1 VGKVEAGIP
10 EDDPRNP
17 ATIADNVGDNVGDV
31 AGMGADLYESYCG
44 SILATAALGAAA
56 FIHSGDTLMQFK
68 AVIAPMLIAAVG
80 ILLSIIGIFSVRT
93 KENAKMKDLLNSLA
107 FGTNLSSILIVVAT
121 FFILWLLKL
130 DNWLWISCSVI
141 VGLIVGIIIGRST
154 EYYTSQS
161 YRPTQKLSESG
172 KTDNGKDDE
181 KTPNSF
187 DFSTTSSIQVNVKY
201 DVPEGYKVLF
211 EIYLEDPFTI
221 DKDGQIIKRTDLE
234 PVIRRMTDGNGAYS
248 GKEII
253 NSDHGD
259 EAYIYTSYIG
269 VPTLFKTVIAG
280 DAITADIK
288 WDSTDDNPQTRAE
301 GWQAPKGYHVL
312 GTWSSKGYPH
322 YLDTDN
328 KITIPGDVLTII
340 NTTLKEGGTCPK
352 QYRQAI
358 DFEINDP
365 EGRNAEVSIR
375 IIGGT
380 SGAASAFGY
389 YCYRADASLSEIK
402 KAPKCIVFP
411 NTLMDNY
418 YNKKASGL
426 QGGES
431 VKLHYI
437 DPDGVDQGTVFPN
450 GVKIGWFLLNDSF
463 YGGNNKP
470 FYSTTKLNG
479 DGRTHTAAFRIDDF
493 VVLSFEDWTD
503 QDYNDIQFNVW
514 SNPIE
519 AIINPDIPDIKPD
532 GGNEDKKYSLEYKG
546 IIAFEDNWPR
556 KGDYDLND
564 VIVKYQSVLNFN
576 DANQVLS
583 TEDTYELLWSG
594 ATFKNGFAYQLNTER
609 SNMSTEILEAPTTF
623 NGQGLDTDLSKATVN
638 VFLSALDVTERN
650 TKTATYKIKN
660 TFKTPLSH
668 ETLGIPPYN
677 PFIMVHDELKESR
690 IEVHLVNYPPTEKAD
705 MALFHTE
712 EDLSSVP
719 TSYYVANGNY
729 PFAIHLSGA
738 TNFNTPETHPI
749 DKSFEHFMDWVNSN
763 GTDYKDWY
771 K

>member
-1 VGKVEAGIP
+1 MKKK
-10 EDDPRNP
+10 RNP
-17 ATIADNVGDNVGDV
+17 SKHVF
-31 AGMGADLYESYCG
+31 
-44 SILATAALGAAA
+44 ILANKTTSSTLFYLFFVFNEKNRAHIDIYYNFYSTFATSKQAKNKGIMKPIYSNLTCKMLALTLCSIMLA
-56 FIHSGDTLMQFK
+56 F
-68 AVIAPMLIAAVG
+68 
-80 ILLSIIGIFSVRT
+80 LSIGCEHDVY
-93 KENAKMKDLLNSLA
+93 NPN
-107 FGTNLSSILIVVAT
+107 
-121 FFILWLLKL
+121 
-130 DNWLWISCSVI
+130 
-141 VGLIVGIIIGRST
+141 
-154 EYYTSQS
+154 
-161 YRPTQKLSESG
+161 
-172 KTDNGKDDE
+172 NGKDDE

-609 SNMSTEILEAPTTF
+609 SNMSTEILEAPTSF

-677 PFIMVHDELKESR
+677 PFIMVHDELEESR
-690 IEVHLVNYPPTEKAD
+690 IEVHLVPQFGIK
-705 MALFHTE
+705 
-712 EDLSSVP
+712 
-719 TSYYVANGNY
+719 
-729 PFAIHLSGA
+729 
-738 TNFNTPETHPI
+738 
-749 DKSFEHFMDWVNSN
+749 
-763 GTDYKDWY
+763 
-771 K
+771 

>member
-1 VGKVEAGIP
+1 MKKK
-10 EDDPRNP
+10 RNP
-17 ATIADNVGDNVGDV
+17 SKHVF
-31 AGMGADLYESYCG
+31 
-44 SILATAALGAAA
+44 ILANKTTSSTLFYLFFVFNEKNRAHIDIYYNFYSTFATSKQAKNKGIMKPIYSNLTCKMLALTLCSIMLA
-56 FIHSGDTLMQFK
+56 F
-68 AVIAPMLIAAVG
+68 
-80 ILLSIIGIFSVRT
+80 LSIGCEHDVY
-93 KENAKMKDLLNSLA
+93 N
-107 FGTNLSSILIVVAT
+107 
-121 FFILWLLKL
+121 
-130 DNWLWISCSVI
+130 
-141 VGLIVGIIIGRST
+141 
-154 EYYTSQS
+154 
-161 YRPTQKLSESG
+161 P
-172 KTDNGKDDE
+172 DNGKDDE

-470 FYSTTKLNG
+470 FYSTKLNG

-576 DANQVLS
+576 DANQALS

>member
-1 VGKVEAGIP
+1 MKKK
-10 EDDPRNP
+10 RNP
-17 ATIADNVGDNVGDV
+17 SKHVF
-31 AGMGADLYESYCG
+31 
-44 SILATAALGAAA
+44 ILANKTTSSTLFYLFFVFNEKNRAHIDIYYNFYNTFATSKQAKNKGIMKPIYSNLTCKMLALTLCSIMLA
-56 FIHSGDTLMQFK
+56 F
-68 AVIAPMLIAAVG
+68 
-80 ILLSIIGIFSVRT
+80 LSIGCEHDVY
-93 KENAKMKDLLNSLA
+93 N
-107 FGTNLSSILIVVAT
+107 
-121 FFILWLLKL
+121 
-130 DNWLWISCSVI
+130 
-141 VGLIVGIIIGRST
+141 
-154 EYYTSQS
+154 
-161 YRPTQKLSESG
+161 P
-172 KTDNGKDDE
+172 DNGKDDE

-576 DANQVLS
+576 DANQALS

-609 SNMSTEILEAPTTF
+609 SNMSTEILEAPTSF

-668 ETLGIPPYN
+668 ETLEFPLI
-677 PFIMVHDELKESR
+677 IH
-690 IEVHLVNYPPTEKAD
+690 
-705 MALFHTE
+705 
-712 EDLSSVP
+712 SSW
-719 TSYYVANGNY
+719 YM
-729 PFAIHLSGA
+729 
-738 TNFNTPETHPI
+738 TN
-749 DKSFEHFMDWVNSN
+749 
-763 GTDYKDWY
+763 
-771 K
+771 

>member
-1 VGKVEAGIP
+1 MKKK
-10 EDDPRNP
+10 RNP
-17 ATIADNVGDNVGDV
+17 SKHVF
-31 AGMGADLYESYCG
+31 
-44 SILATAALGAAA
+44 ILANKTTSSTLFYLFFVFNEKNRAHIDIYYNFYNTFATSKQAKNKGIMKPIYSNLTCKMLALTLCSIMLA
-56 FIHSGDTLMQFK
+56 F
-68 AVIAPMLIAAVG
+68 
-80 ILLSIIGIFSVRT
+80 LSIGCEHDVY
-93 KENAKMKDLLNSLA
+93 N
-107 FGTNLSSILIVVAT
+107 
-121 FFILWLLKL
+121 
-130 DNWLWISCSVI
+130 
-141 VGLIVGIIIGRST
+141 
-154 EYYTSQS
+154 
-161 YRPTQKLSESG
+161 P
-172 KTDNGKDDE
+172 DNGKDDE

-749 DKSFEHFMDWVNSN
+749 DKSLPVGGINLS
-763 GTDYKDWY
+763 
-771 K
+771 

>member
-1 VGKVEAGIP
+1 MKKK
-10 EDDPRNP
+10 RNP
-17 ATIADNVGDNVGDV
+17 SKHVF
-31 AGMGADLYESYCG
+31 
-44 SILATAALGAAA
+44 ILANKTTSSTLFYLFFVFNEKNRAHIDIYYNFYSTFATSKQAKNKGIMKPIYSNLTCKMLALTLCSIMLA
-56 FIHSGDTLMQFK
+56 F
-68 AVIAPMLIAAVG
+68 
-80 ILLSIIGIFSVRT
+80 LSIGCEHDVY
-93 KENAKMKDLLNSLA
+93 N
-107 FGTNLSSILIVVAT
+107 
-121 FFILWLLKL
+121 
-130 DNWLWISCSVI
+130 
-141 VGLIVGIIIGRST
+141 
-154 EYYTSQS
+154 
-161 YRPTQKLSESG
+161 P
-172 KTDNGKDDE
+172 DNGKDDE

-594 ATFKNGFAYQLNTER
+594 ATFKNGFAYQIQNAAICQLKYWKPPQL
-609 SNMSTEILEAPTTF
+609 ST
-623 NGQGLDTDLSKATVN
+623 D
-638 VFLSALDVTERN
+638 
-650 TKTATYKIKN
+650 
-660 TFKTPLSH
+660 
-668 ETLGIPPYN
+668 
-677 PFIMVHDELKESR
+677 
-690 IEVHLVNYPPTEKAD
+690 
-705 MALFHTE
+705 
-712 EDLSSVP
+712 
-719 TSYYVANGNY
+719 
-729 PFAIHLSGA
+729 
-738 TNFNTPETHPI
+738 
-749 DKSFEHFMDWVNSN
+749 
-763 GTDYKDWY
+763 KDWIQTFPKLPSMY
-771 K
+771 F

>member
-1 VGKVEAGIP
+1 MKKK
-10 EDDPRNP
+10 RNP
-17 ATIADNVGDNVGDV
+17 SKHVF
-31 AGMGADLYESYCG
+31 
-44 SILATAALGAAA
+44 ILANKTTSSTLFYLFFVFNEKNRAHIDIYYNFYNTFATSKQAKNKGIMKPIYSNLTCKMLALTLCSIMLA
-56 FIHSGDTLMQFK
+56 F
-68 AVIAPMLIAAVG
+68 
-80 ILLSIIGIFSVRT
+80 LSIGCEHDVY
-93 KENAKMKDLLNSLA
+93 N
-107 FGTNLSSILIVVAT
+107 
-121 FFILWLLKL
+121 
-130 DNWLWISCSVI
+130 
-141 VGLIVGIIIGRST
+141 
-154 EYYTSQS
+154 
-161 YRPTQKLSESG
+161 P
-172 KTDNGKDDE
+172 DNGKDDE

-576 DANQVLS
+576 DANQALS

-719 TSYYVANGNY
+719 PMATILL
-729 PFAIHLSGA
+729 PFI
-738 TNFNTPETHPI
+738 
-749 DKSFEHFMDWVNSN
+749 
-763 GTDYKDWY
+763 
-771 K
+771 

>member
-1 VGKVEAGIP
+1 MKKK
-10 EDDPRNP
+10 RNP
-17 ATIADNVGDNVGDV
+17 SKHVF
-31 AGMGADLYESYCG
+31 
-44 SILATAALGAAA
+44 ILANKTTSSTLFYLFFVFNEKNRAHIDIYYNFYNTFATSKQAKNKGIMKPIYSNLTCKMLALTLCSIMLA
-56 FIHSGDTLMQFK
+56 F
-68 AVIAPMLIAAVG
+68 
-80 ILLSIIGIFSVRT
+80 LSIGCEHDVY
-93 KENAKMKDLLNSLA
+93 N
-107 FGTNLSSILIVVAT
+107 
-121 FFILWLLKL
+121 
-130 DNWLWISCSVI
+130 
-141 VGLIVGIIIGRST
+141 
-154 EYYTSQS
+154 
-161 YRPTQKLSESG
+161 P
-172 KTDNGKDDE
+172 DNGKDDE

-576 DANQVLS
+576 DANQALS

-609 SNMSTEILEAPTTF
+609 SNMSTEILEAPTSF

-729 PFAIHLSGA
+729 PLPFI
-738 TNFNTPETHPI
+738 
-749 DKSFEHFMDWVNSN
+749 
-763 GTDYKDWY
+763 
-771 K
+771 

>member
-1 VGKVEAGIP
+1 MKKK
-10 EDDPRNP
+10 RNP
-17 ATIADNVGDNVGDV
+17 SKHVF
-31 AGMGADLYESYCG
+31 
-44 SILATAALGAAA
+44 ILANKTTSSTLFYLFFVFNEKNRAHIDIYYNFYSTFATSKQAKNKGIMKPIYSNLTCKMLALTLCSIMLA
-56 FIHSGDTLMQFK
+56 F
-68 AVIAPMLIAAVG
+68 
-80 ILLSIIGIFSVRT
+80 LSIGCEHDVY
-93 KENAKMKDLLNSLA
+93 N
-107 FGTNLSSILIVVAT
+107 
-121 FFILWLLKL
+121 
-130 DNWLWISCSVI
+130 
-141 VGLIVGIIIGRST
+141 
-154 EYYTSQS
+154 
-161 YRPTQKLSESG
+161 P
-172 KTDNGKDDE
+172 DNGKDDE

-576 DANQVLS
+576 DANQALS

-668 ETLGIPPYN
+668 ETLGIPPY
-677 PFIMVHDELKESR
+677 
-690 IEVHLVNYPPTEKAD
+690 KAVSII
-705 MALFHTE
+705 LC
-712 EDLSSVP
+712 
-719 TSYYVANGNY
+719 
-729 PFAIHLSGA
+729 
-738 TNFNTPETHPI
+738 
-749 DKSFEHFMDWVNSN
+749 K
-763 GTDYKDWY
+763 
-771 K
+771 

>member
-1 VGKVEAGIP
+1 MKKK
-10 EDDPRNP
+10 RNP
-17 ATIADNVGDNVGDV
+17 SKHVF
-31 AGMGADLYESYCG
+31 
-44 SILATAALGAAA
+44 ILANKTTSSTLFYLFFVFNEKNRTLIDIYYNFYSTFATSKQAKNKGIMKPIYSNLTCKMLALTLCSIMLA
-56 FIHSGDTLMQFK
+56 F
-68 AVIAPMLIAAVG
+68 
-80 ILLSIIGIFSVRT
+80 LSIGCEHDVY
-93 KENAKMKDLLNSLA
+93 N
-107 FGTNLSSILIVVAT
+107 
-121 FFILWLLKL
+121 
-130 DNWLWISCSVI
+130 
-141 VGLIVGIIIGRST
+141 
-154 EYYTSQS
+154 
-161 YRPTQKLSESG
+161 P
-172 KTDNGKDDE
+172 DNGKDDE
-181 KTPNSF
+181 KAPNSF

-201 DVPEGYKVLF
+201 DVPEGYKILF

-288 WDSTDDNPQTRAE
+288 WDAADDNPQTRAE

-312 GTWSSKGYPH
+312 GPWSSKGYPH

-340 NTTLKEGGTCPK
+340 NATLKEGGTCPK

-437 DPDGVDQGTVFPN
+437 DPDGVDQGTAFPN

-576 DANQVLS
+576 DTNQVLS

-609 SNMSTEILEAPTTF
+609 SNMSTEILEAPTSF

>member
-1 VGKVEAGIP
+1 MKKK
-10 EDDPRNP
+10 RNP
-17 ATIADNVGDNVGDV
+17 SKHVF
-31 AGMGADLYESYCG
+31 
-44 SILATAALGAAA
+44 ILANKTTSSTLFYLFFVFNEKNRAHIDIYYNFYNTFATSKQAKNKGIMKPIYSNLTCKMLALTLCSIMLA
-56 FIHSGDTLMQFK
+56 F
-68 AVIAPMLIAAVG
+68 
-80 ILLSIIGIFSVRT
+80 LSIGCEHDVY
-93 KENAKMKDLLNSLA
+93 N
-107 FGTNLSSILIVVAT
+107 
-121 FFILWLLKL
+121 
-130 DNWLWISCSVI
+130 
-141 VGLIVGIIIGRST
+141 
-154 EYYTSQS
+154 
-161 YRPTQKLSESG
+161 P
-172 KTDNGKDDE
+172 DNGKDDE

-532 GGNEDKKYSLEYKG
+532 GGNEDKKYSLEY
-546 IIAFEDNWPR
+546 
-556 KGDYDLND
+556 
-564 VIVKYQSVLNFN
+564 QSVLNFN
-576 DANQVLS
+576 DANQALS

-609 SNMSTEILEAPTTF
+609 SNMSTEILEAPTSF

-738 TNFNTPETHPI
+738 TNFNTPETQPI

>member
-1 VGKVEAGIP
+1 MKKK
-10 EDDPRNP
+10 RNP
-17 ATIADNVGDNVGDV
+17 SKHVF
-31 AGMGADLYESYCG
+31 
-44 SILATAALGAAA
+44 ILANKTTSSTLFYLFFVFNEKNRAHIDIYYNFYSTFATSKQAKNKGIMKPIYSNLTCKMLALTLCSIMLA
-56 FIHSGDTLMQFK
+56 F
-68 AVIAPMLIAAVG
+68 
-80 ILLSIIGIFSVRT
+80 LSIGCEHDVY
-93 KENAKMKDLLNSLA
+93 N
-107 FGTNLSSILIVVAT
+107 
-121 FFILWLLKL
+121 
-130 DNWLWISCSVI
+130 
-141 VGLIVGIIIGRST
+141 
-154 EYYTSQS
+154 
-161 YRPTQKLSESG
+161 P
-172 KTDNGKDDE
+172 DNGKDDE

-365 EGRNAEVSIR
+365 EGRNAEVSIW

-576 DANQVLS
+576 DANQALS

-609 SNMSTEILEAPTTF
+609 SNMSTEILEAPTSF

-690 IEVHLVNYPPTEKAD
+690 IEVHLVNYPEA
-705 MALFHTE
+705 
-712 EDLSSVP
+712 V
-719 TSYYVANGNY
+719 
-729 PFAIHLSGA
+729 I
-738 TNFNTPETHPI
+738 
-749 DKSFEHFMDWVNSN
+749 
-763 GTDYKDWY
+763 
-771 K
+771 

>member
-1 VGKVEAGIP
+1 MKKK
-10 EDDPRNP
+10 RNP
-17 ATIADNVGDNVGDV
+17 SKHVF
-31 AGMGADLYESYCG
+31 
-44 SILATAALGAAA
+44 ILANKTTSSTLFYLFFVFNEKNRAHIDIYYNFYSTFATSKQAKNKGIMKPIYSNLTCKMLALTLCSIMLA
-56 FIHSGDTLMQFK
+56 F
-68 AVIAPMLIAAVG
+68 
-80 ILLSIIGIFSVRT
+80 LSIGCEHDVY
-93 KENAKMKDLLNSLA
+93 NPN
-107 FGTNLSSILIVVAT
+107 
-121 FFILWLLKL
+121 
-130 DNWLWISCSVI
+130 
-141 VGLIVGIIIGRST
+141 
-154 EYYTSQS
+154 
-161 YRPTQKLSESG
+161 
-172 KTDNGKDDE
+172 NGKDDE

-609 SNMSTEILEAPTTF
+609 SNMSTEILEAPTSF

-729 PFAIHLSGA
+729 PLPFI
-738 TNFNTPETHPI
+738 
-749 DKSFEHFMDWVNSN
+749 
-763 GTDYKDWY
+763 
-771 K
+771 

>member
-1 VGKVEAGIP
+1 MKKK
-10 EDDPRNP
+10 RNP
-17 ATIADNVGDNVGDV
+17 SKHVF
-31 AGMGADLYESYCG
+31 
-44 SILATAALGAAA
+44 ILANKTTSSTLFYLFFVFNEKNRAHIDIYYNFYNTFATSKQAKNKGIMKPIYSNLTCKMLALTLCSIMLA
-56 FIHSGDTLMQFK
+56 F
-68 AVIAPMLIAAVG
+68 
-80 ILLSIIGIFSVRT
+80 LSIGCEHDVY
-93 KENAKMKDLLNSLA
+93 N
-107 FGTNLSSILIVVAT
+107 
-121 FFILWLLKL
+121 
-130 DNWLWISCSVI
+130 
-141 VGLIVGIIIGRST
+141 
-154 EYYTSQS
+154 
-161 YRPTQKLSESG
+161 P
-172 KTDNGKDDE
+172 DNGKDDE

-719 TSYYVANGNY
+719 T
-729 PFAIHLSGA
+729 AI
-738 TNFNTPETHPI
+738 
-749 DKSFEHFMDWVNSN
+749 M
-763 GTDYKDWY
+763 
-771 K
+771 

>member
-1 VGKVEAGIP
+1 MKKK
-10 EDDPRNP
+10 RNP
-17 ATIADNVGDNVGDV
+17 SKHVF
-31 AGMGADLYESYCG
+31 
-44 SILATAALGAAA
+44 ILANKTTSSTLFYLFFVFNEKNRAHIDIYYNFYNTFATSKQAKNKGIMKPIYSNLTCKMLALTLCSIMLA
-56 FIHSGDTLMQFK
+56 F
-68 AVIAPMLIAAVG
+68 
-80 ILLSIIGIFSVRT
+80 LSIGCEHDVY
-93 KENAKMKDLLNSLA
+93 N
-107 FGTNLSSILIVVAT
+107 
-121 FFILWLLKL
+121 
-130 DNWLWISCSVI
+130 
-141 VGLIVGIIIGRST
+141 
-154 EYYTSQS
+154 
-161 YRPTQKLSESG
+161 P
-172 KTDNGKDDE
+172 DNGKDDE

-609 SNMSTEILEAPTTF
+609 SNMSSEILEAPTTF

-712 EDLSSVP
+712 EDLSS
-719 TSYYVANGNY
+719 
-729 PFAIHLSGA
+729 
-738 TNFNTPETHPI
+738 
-749 DKSFEHFMDWVNSN
+749 DRKSVV
-763 GTDYKDWY
+763 
-771 K
+771 

>member
-1 VGKVEAGIP
+1 MKKK
-10 EDDPRNP
+10 RNP
-17 ATIADNVGDNVGDV
+17 SKHVF
-31 AGMGADLYESYCG
+31 
-44 SILATAALGAAA
+44 ILANKTTSSTLFYLFFVFNEKNRAHIDIYYNFYSTFATSKQAKNKGIMKPIYSNLTCKMLALTLCSIMLA
-56 FIHSGDTLMQFK
+56 F
-68 AVIAPMLIAAVG
+68 
-80 ILLSIIGIFSVRT
+80 LSIGCEHDVY
-93 KENAKMKDLLNSLA
+93 N
-107 FGTNLSSILIVVAT
+107 
-121 FFILWLLKL
+121 
-130 DNWLWISCSVI
+130 
-141 VGLIVGIIIGRST
+141 
-154 EYYTSQS
+154 
-161 YRPTQKLSESG
+161 P
-172 KTDNGKDDE
+172 DNGKDDE

-576 DANQVLS
+576 DANQALS

-729 PFAIHLSGA
+729 PLPFI
-738 TNFNTPETHPI
+738 
-749 DKSFEHFMDWVNSN
+749 
-763 GTDYKDWY
+763 
-771 K
+771 

>member
-1 VGKVEAGIP
+1 MKKK
-10 EDDPRNP
+10 RNP
-17 ATIADNVGDNVGDV
+17 SKHVF
-31 AGMGADLYESYCG
+31 
-44 SILATAALGAAA
+44 ILANKTTSSTLFYLFFVFNEKNRAHIDIYYNFYNTFATSKQAKNKGIMKPIYSNLTCKMLALTLCSIMLA
-56 FIHSGDTLMQFK
+56 F
-68 AVIAPMLIAAVG
+68 
-80 ILLSIIGIFSVRT
+80 LSIGCEHDVY
-93 KENAKMKDLLNSLA
+93 N
-107 FGTNLSSILIVVAT
+107 
-121 FFILWLLKL
+121 
-130 DNWLWISCSVI
+130 
-141 VGLIVGIIIGRST
+141 
-154 EYYTSQS
+154 
-161 YRPTQKLSESG
+161 P
-172 KTDNGKDDE
+172 DNGKDDE

-576 DANQVLS
+576 DANQALS

-609 SNMSTEILEAPTTF
+609 SNMSTEILEAPTSF

-738 TNFNTPETHPI
+738 TNFNTPETQPI

-771 K
+771 KYNPQNEAFRLSITNRIIS

>member
-1 VGKVEAGIP
+1 MKKK
-10 EDDPRNP
+10 RNP
-17 ATIADNVGDNVGDV
+17 SKHVF
-31 AGMGADLYESYCG
+31 
-44 SILATAALGAAA
+44 ILANKTTSSTLFYLFFVFNEKNRAHIDIYYNFYSTFATSKQAKNKGIMKPIYSNLTCKMLALTLCSIMLA
-56 FIHSGDTLMQFK
+56 F
-68 AVIAPMLIAAVG
+68 
-80 ILLSIIGIFSVRT
+80 LSIGCEHDVY
-93 KENAKMKDLLNSLA
+93 N
-107 FGTNLSSILIVVAT
+107 
-121 FFILWLLKL
+121 
-130 DNWLWISCSVI
+130 
-141 VGLIVGIIIGRST
+141 
-154 EYYTSQS
+154 
-161 YRPTQKLSESG
+161 P
-172 KTDNGKDDE
+172 DNGKDDE

-269 VPTLFKTVIAG
+269 VPNIFKTVIAEN
-280 DAITADIK
+280 AITAYIK
-288 WDSTDDNPQTRAE
+288 WDTADDSPQTRA

>member
-1 VGKVEAGIP
+1 MKKK
-10 EDDPRNP
+10 RNP
-17 ATIADNVGDNVGDV
+17 SKHVF
-31 AGMGADLYESYCG
+31 
-44 SILATAALGAAA
+44 ILANKTTSSTLFYLFFVFNEKNRAHIDIYYNFYSTFATSKQAKNKGIMKPIYSNLTCKMLALTLCSIMLA
-56 FIHSGDTLMQFK
+56 F
-68 AVIAPMLIAAVG
+68 
-80 ILLSIIGIFSVRT
+80 LSIGCEHDVY
-93 KENAKMKDLLNSLA
+93 N
-107 FGTNLSSILIVVAT
+107 
-121 FFILWLLKL
+121 
-130 DNWLWISCSVI
+130 
-141 VGLIVGIIIGRST
+141 
-154 EYYTSQS
+154 
-161 YRPTQKLSESG
+161 P
-172 KTDNGKDDE
+172 DNGKDDE

-358 DFEINDP
+358 DF

>member
-1 VGKVEAGIP
+1 MKKK
-10 EDDPRNP
+10 RNP
-17 ATIADNVGDNVGDV
+17 SKHVF
-31 AGMGADLYESYCG
+31 
-44 SILATAALGAAA
+44 ILANKTTSSTLFYLFFVFNEKNRAHIDIYYNFYSTFATSKQAKNKGIMKPIYSNLTCKMLALTLCSIMLA
-56 FIHSGDTLMQFK
+56 F
-68 AVIAPMLIAAVG
+68 
-80 ILLSIIGIFSVRT
+80 LSIGCEHDVY
-93 KENAKMKDLLNSLA
+93 N
-107 FGTNLSSILIVVAT
+107 
-121 FFILWLLKL
+121 
-130 DNWLWISCSVI
+130 
-141 VGLIVGIIIGRST
+141 
-154 EYYTSQS
+154 
-161 YRPTQKLSESG
+161 P
-172 KTDNGKDDE
+172 DNGKDDE

-749 DKSFEHFMDWVNSN
+749 DKSFEHMDWVNSN

>member
-1 VGKVEAGIP
+1 MKKK
-10 EDDPRNP
+10 RNP
-17 ATIADNVGDNVGDV
+17 SKHVF
-31 AGMGADLYESYCG
+31 
-44 SILATAALGAAA
+44 ILANKTTSSTLFYLFFVFNEKNRAHIDIYYNFYSTFATSKQAKNKGIMKPIYSNLTCKMLALTLCSIMLA
-56 FIHSGDTLMQFK
+56 F
-68 AVIAPMLIAAVG
+68 
-80 ILLSIIGIFSVRT
+80 LSIGCEHDVY
-93 KENAKMKDLLNSLA
+93 N
-107 FGTNLSSILIVVAT
+107 
-121 FFILWLLKL
+121 
-130 DNWLWISCSVI
+130 
-141 VGLIVGIIIGRST
+141 
-154 EYYTSQS
+154 
-161 YRPTQKLSESG
+161 P
-172 KTDNGKDDE
+172 DNGKDDE

-609 SNMSTEILEAPTTF
+609 SNMSTEILEAPTSF

-668 ETLGIPPYN
+668 ETLGIPPYSSWYMTN
-677 PFIMVHDELKESR
+677 WKNHASKCIWSTILLLKRQTWLYSIPKRICPLYRQAIM
-690 IEVHLVNYPPTEKAD
+690 
-705 MALFHTE
+705 
-712 EDLSSVP
+712 
-719 TSYYVANGNY
+719 
-729 PFAIHLSGA
+729 
-738 TNFNTPETHPI
+738 
-749 DKSFEHFMDWVNSN
+749 
-763 GTDYKDWY
+763 
-771 K
+771 

>member
-1 VGKVEAGIP
+1 MKKK
-10 EDDPRNP
+10 RNP
-17 ATIADNVGDNVGDV
+17 SKHVFILENKTTSSTLFYLFFVFNEKNRAHIDIYYNFYSTFATSKQAKNKGIMKPIYSNLTCKMLA
-31 AGMGADLYESYCG
+31 LTLC
-44 SILATAALGAAA
+44 SIMLA
-56 FIHSGDTLMQFK
+56 F
-68 AVIAPMLIAAVG
+68 
-80 ILLSIIGIFSVRT
+80 LSIGCEHDVY
-93 KENAKMKDLLNSLA
+93 N
-107 FGTNLSSILIVVAT
+107 
-121 FFILWLLKL
+121 
-130 DNWLWISCSVI
+130 
-141 VGLIVGIIIGRST
+141 
-154 EYYTSQS
+154 
-161 YRPTQKLSESG
+161 P
-172 KTDNGKDDE
+172 DNGKDDE

-556 KGDYDLND
+556 KGDYD
-564 VIVKYQSVLNFN
+564 FN
-576 DANQVLS
+576 DANQALS

-609 SNMSTEILEAPTTF
+609 SNMSTEILEAPTSF

-738 TNFNTPETHPI
+738 TNFNTPETQPI

>member
-1 VGKVEAGIP
+1 MKKK
-10 EDDPRNP
+10 RNP
-17 ATIADNVGDNVGDV
+17 SKHVF
-31 AGMGADLYESYCG
+31 
-44 SILATAALGAAA
+44 ILANKTTSSTLFYLFFDIYYNFYNTFAKFFVFNEKNRAHIDIYYNFYNTFATSKQAKNKGIMKPIYSNLTCKMLALTLCSIMLA
-56 FIHSGDTLMQFK
+56 F
-68 AVIAPMLIAAVG
+68 
-80 ILLSIIGIFSVRT
+80 LSIGCEHDVY
-93 KENAKMKDLLNSLA
+93 N
-107 FGTNLSSILIVVAT
+107 
-121 FFILWLLKL
+121 
-130 DNWLWISCSVI
+130 
-141 VGLIVGIIIGRST
+141 
-154 EYYTSQS
+154 
-161 YRPTQKLSESG
+161 P
-172 KTDNGKDDE
+172 DNGKDDE

-576 DANQVLS
+576 DANQALS

>member
-1 VGKVEAGIP
+1 MKKK
-10 EDDPRNP
+10 RNP
-17 ATIADNVGDNVGDV
+17 SKHVF
-31 AGMGADLYESYCG
+31 
-44 SILATAALGAAA
+44 ILANKTTSSTLFYLFFVFNEKNRAHIDIYYNFYSTFATSKQAKNKGIMKPIYSNLTCKMLALTLCSIMLA
-56 FIHSGDTLMQFK
+56 F
-68 AVIAPMLIAAVG
+68 
-80 ILLSIIGIFSVRT
+80 LSIGCEHDVY
-93 KENAKMKDLLNSLA
+93 N
-107 FGTNLSSILIVVAT
+107 
-121 FFILWLLKL
+121 
-130 DNWLWISCSVI
+130 
-141 VGLIVGIIIGRST
+141 
-154 EYYTSQS
+154 
-161 YRPTQKLSESG
+161 P
-172 KTDNGKDDE
+172 DNGKDDE

-328 KITIPGDVLTII
+328 KITIPGDVL
-340 NTTLKEGGTCPK
+340 TLKEGGTCPK

>member
-1 VGKVEAGIP
+1 MKKK
-10 EDDPRNP
+10 RNP
-17 ATIADNVGDNVGDV
+17 SKHVF
-31 AGMGADLYESYCG
+31 
-44 SILATAALGAAA
+44 ILANKTTSSTLFYLFFVFNEKNRAHIDIYYNFYSTFATSKQAKNKGIMKPIYSNLTCKMLALTLCSIMLA
-56 FIHSGDTLMQFK
+56 F
-68 AVIAPMLIAAVG
+68 
-80 ILLSIIGIFSVRT
+80 LSIGCEHDVY
-93 KENAKMKDLLNSLA
+93 N
-107 FGTNLSSILIVVAT
+107 
-121 FFILWLLKL
+121 
-130 DNWLWISCSVI
+130 
-141 VGLIVGIIIGRST
+141 
-154 EYYTSQS
+154 
-161 YRPTQKLSESG
+161 P
-172 KTDNGKDDE
+172 DNGKDDE

-288 WDSTDDNPQTRAE
+288 CSTDDNPQTRAE

-609 SNMSTEILEAPTTF
+609 SNMSTEILEAPTSF

-677 PFIMVHDELKESR
+677 PFIMVHDELEESR

-738 TNFNTPETHPI
+738 TNFNTPETQPI

>member
-1 VGKVEAGIP
+1 MKKK
-10 EDDPRNP
+10 RNP
-17 ATIADNVGDNVGDV
+17 SKHVF
-31 AGMGADLYESYCG
+31 
-44 SILATAALGAAA
+44 ILANKTTSSTLFYLFFVFNEKNRAHIDIYYNFYNTFATSKQAKNKGIMKPIYSNLTCKMLALTLCSIMLA
-56 FIHSGDTLMQFK
+56 F
-68 AVIAPMLIAAVG
+68 
-80 ILLSIIGIFSVRT
+80 LSIGCEHDVY
-93 KENAKMKDLLNSLA
+93 N
-107 FGTNLSSILIVVAT
+107 
-121 FFILWLLKL
+121 
-130 DNWLWISCSVI
+130 
-141 VGLIVGIIIGRST
+141 
-154 EYYTSQS
+154 
-161 YRPTQKLSESG
+161 P
-172 KTDNGKDDE
+172 DNGKDDE

-576 DANQVLS
+576 DANQALS

-609 SNMSTEILEAPTTF
+609 SNMSTEILEAPTSF

-660 TFKTPLSH
+660 TSRLHYHTKRLEFPLIIH
-668 ETLGIPPYN
+668 
-677 PFIMVHDELKESR
+677 
-690 IEVHLVNYPPTEKAD
+690 
-705 MALFHTE
+705 
-712 EDLSSVP
+712 SSW
-719 TSYYVANGNY
+719 YM
-729 PFAIHLSGA
+729 
-738 TNFNTPETHPI
+738 TN
-749 DKSFEHFMDWVNSN
+749 
-763 GTDYKDWY
+763 
-771 K
+771 

>member
-1 VGKVEAGIP
+1 MKKK
-10 EDDPRNP
+10 RNP
-17 ATIADNVGDNVGDV
+17 SKHVF
-31 AGMGADLYESYCG
+31 
-44 SILATAALGAAA
+44 ILANKTTSSTLFYLFFVFNEKNRAHIDIYYNFYSTFATSKQAKNKGIMKPIYSNLTCKMLALTLCSIMLA
-56 FIHSGDTLMQFK
+56 F
-68 AVIAPMLIAAVG
+68 
-80 ILLSIIGIFSVRT
+80 LSIGCEHDVY
-93 KENAKMKDLLNSLA
+93 N
-107 FGTNLSSILIVVAT
+107 
-121 FFILWLLKL
+121 
-130 DNWLWISCSVI
+130 
-141 VGLIVGIIIGRST
+141 
-154 EYYTSQS
+154 
-161 YRPTQKLSESG
+161 P
-172 KTDNGKDDE
+172 DNGKDDE

-576 DANQVLS
+576 DANQALS

-609 SNMSTEILEAPTTF
+609 SNMSTEILEAPTSF

-719 TSYYVANGNY
+719 TSY
-729 PFAIHLSGA
+729 
-738 TNFNTPETHPI
+738 
-749 DKSFEHFMDWVNSN
+749 
-763 GTDYKDWY
+763 
-771 K
+771 

>member
-1 VGKVEAGIP
+1 MKKK
-10 EDDPRNP
+10 RNP
-17 ATIADNVGDNVGDV
+17 SKHVF
-31 AGMGADLYESYCG
+31 
-44 SILATAALGAAA
+44 ILANKTTSSTLFYLFFVFNEKNRAHIDIYYNFYSTFATSKQAKNKGIMKPIYSNLTCKMLALTLCSIMLA
-56 FIHSGDTLMQFK
+56 F
-68 AVIAPMLIAAVG
+68 
-80 ILLSIIGIFSVRT
+80 LSIGCEHDVY
-93 KENAKMKDLLNSLA
+93 N
-107 FGTNLSSILIVVAT
+107 
-121 FFILWLLKL
+121 
-130 DNWLWISCSVI
+130 
-141 VGLIVGIIIGRST
+141 
-154 EYYTSQS
+154 
-161 YRPTQKLSESG
+161 P
-172 KTDNGKDDE
+172 DNGKDDE

-564 VIVKYQSVLNFN
+564 VIKYQSVLNFN